1 MLTVA
6 QTACVIIIS
15 WHRALLRIHIW
26 TSSTGQWYVSSKR
39 YLRGLKSCTS
49 TSNNLQP
56 IVKNVNTWPVLH
68 RGSRR
73 LSITLIWKTMPCSLA
88 NQPASHPKTDYR
100 GFFFLRCCKIASR
113 CSSQRSVVPLPLKC
127 PSSTLPL
134 SCNIYPECTNAF
146 LVKKHFS

>member
-1 MLTVA
+1 MA
-6 QTACVIIIS
+6 QTVCVIIIS
-15 WHRALLRIHIW
+15 WPRALLRIHIW
-26 TSSTGQWYVSSKR
+26 TSSSGQWYLSSKR
-39 YLRGLKSCTS
+39 YLRGLKSCS

-56 IVKNVNTWPVLH
+56 IVKNVNTWPVLR
-68 RGSRR
+68 RGSCR

-100 GFFFLRCCKIASR
+100 FFFLLFCKIASR

-127 PSSTLPL
+127 PSSTLPH

-146 LVKKHFS
+146 LVKSIFQKQR